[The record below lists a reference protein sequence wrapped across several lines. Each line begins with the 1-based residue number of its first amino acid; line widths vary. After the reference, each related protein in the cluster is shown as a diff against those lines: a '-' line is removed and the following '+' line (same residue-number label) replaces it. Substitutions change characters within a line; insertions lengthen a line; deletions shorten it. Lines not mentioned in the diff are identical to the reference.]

1 MGPIHQEFSDF
12 QHEHRYFLWFYE
24 NMKTL
29 QIISF
34 LLKLI
39 FPPQYESNPENLMGY
54 QTMANSP
61 DKYITAKNF
70 FLKITFQIL

>member
-1 MGPIHQEFSDF
+1 MGLIHQGFSDF

-34 LLKLI
+34 LLKPV
-39 FPPQYESNPENLMGY
+39 FPPQYEKNPEHSTPFDREFDGLSN
-54 QTMANSP
+54 
-61 DKYITAKNF
+61 DAK
-70 FLKITFQIL
+70 

>member
-29 QIISF
+29 QITAF
-34 LLKLI
+34 LLALI
-39 FPPQYESNPENLMGY
+39 FRRHY
-54 QTMANSP
+54 
-61 DKYITAKNF
+61 
-70 FLKITFQIL
+70 